1 MWILNF
7 IPDSIINF
15 IVYGALFLGL
25 FGITATYFLS
35 AIPLMG
41 KYILPIRI
49 ISFIVL
55 LVSIYFLG
63 GISVEENWQNRIKEL
78 EEKIEIAEQKSQAVN
93 TVIEEK
99 VITKI
104 KIQKEYVDVI
114 KREVEIQKEV
124 IDKDCSISNE
134 AIKYYNKALEEVK

>member
-7 IPDSIINF
+7 IPDVILNF

-55 LVSIYFLG
+55 LGSIYFLG
-63 GISVEENWQNRIKEL
+63 GISVEEKWQDRVKEL
-78 EEKIEIAEQKSQAVN
+78 EKRIDEAEKKSEIVN

-99 VITKI
+99 VVTKI
-104 KIQKEYVDVI
+104 KIQKEYIDVI
-114 KREVEIQKEV
+114 KREVEIQKET
-124 IDKDCSISNE
+124 INRDCSISDE

>member
-1 MWILNF
+1 MWVLNF
-7 IPDSIINF
+7 IPDAILNF
-15 IVYGALFLGL
+15 IVYGSLFLGI

-49 ISFIVL
+49 ISFIIL
-55 LVSIYFLG
+55 MGSIYFLG
-63 GISVEENWQNRIKEL
+63 GISVEEKWQDRVKEL
-78 EEKIEIAEQKSQAVN
+78 EKRIDEAEKKSEIVN

-99 VITKI
+99 VVTKI
-104 KIQKEYVDVI
+104 KIQKEYIDVI
-114 KREVEIQKEV
+114 KREVEIQKET
-124 IDKDCSISNE
+124 INRDCSISAE